1 MKSPFLVLLGIS
13 AIVNAVLLVGDP
25 RAPFAARP
33 DAAGP
38 GGGRVTPPA
47 ATRAAGAAHAARL
60 ASARTQILGA
70 LESADL
76 ATLRDRLRAEGC
88 PETVVRAIIG
98 RRLDDAIE
106 ARRVAH
112 WGVPVVEPFWK
123 TRDPAAERER
133 RSFERQLSR
142 ELRAQY
148 ASLLGAGPVD
158 PGMRAFA
165 GDRFGFLP
173 PEKAQLLQSIE
184 LDYAEIG
191 ADARGDFM
199 MGGVSAEDR
208 ERQEMLEREKRA
220 DIAATLTPEEFE
232 RYELYYSPAAS
243 AARNRFR
250 SFEPTEEEFRAV
262 YALQKV
268 IDERYGAMSGPLTGA
283 DAAARSAAQN
293 ELNTQLKTVLGA
305 ERYAEFERV
314 NSPGYR
320 AAVRIADHFN
330 LPRENADAVYALEVE
345 YRNRRAEVTRGATT
359 PAQRTEAIQALATE
373 AAARVSVLLGAEGT
387 QVLREHSGSWL
398 HNLGQMPAQSPPP
411 RP

>member
-1 MKSPFLVLLGIS
+1 MKSLLLVLLGVS

-25 RAPFAARP
+25 RAPSAAGRN
-33 DAAGP
+33 AAGP
-38 GGGRVTPPA
+38 GGERVPPPA
-47 ATRAAGAAHAARL
+47 AAWAAGAAQL

-70 LESADL
+70 LDSGDL
-76 ATLRDRLRAEGC
+76 ATLRDRLRSEGF

-98 RRLDDAIE
+98 RRLGDAIE
-106 ARRVAH
+106 ARRVVQ
-112 WGVPVVEPFWK
+112 WGGPVVEPFWK

-133 RSFERQLSR
+133 WAFERQLAR
-142 ELRAQY
+142 ESRAQY
-148 ASLLGAGPVD
+148 ARLLGAGPVD

-173 PEKAQLLQSIE
+173 PEKAQLLQGIE
-184 LDYAEIG
+184 VDYMEIS

-199 MGGVSAEDR
+199 VGGVSAEDR

-232 RYELYYSPAAS
+232 RYEMYYSRGAS
-243 AARNRFR
+243 AVRNRFR

-283 DAAARSAAQN
+283 DAAARRAAQN
-293 ELNTQLKTVLGA
+293 ELNTQLKTVLGENRFA
-305 ERYAEFERV
+305 EYERV
-314 NSPGYR
+314 NSAGYR
-320 AAVRIADHFN
+320 AAVRIAEHFN
-330 LPRENADAVYALEVE
+330 LPRENAEAVHALEFE
-345 YRNRRAEVTRGATT
+345 YRNRRTEATRGATDA
-359 PAQRTEAIQALATE
+359 AQRTEAMRALSAEATE
-373 AAARVSVLLGAEGT
+373 RVTALLGTEGT
-387 QVLREHSGSWL
+387 KVFREQGGSWL
-398 HNLGQMPAQSPPP
+398 RSFEQPTQRVVSP